1 MKTKLIALTL
11 YFILAVSFIGCG
23 IDNDTIIKEQ
33 VSKAEELKESCKESE
48 AMKVLL
54 NASSRIDGQTPLA
67 LQTKIYSELGAL
79 YYDRH
84 KLEDA
89 GRYFKKAIDV
99 ARAHDSISSYPNL
112 LWNLVLT
119 VNDLDSAKAI
129 MSECRDLCDRDRE
142 QFDFLAIRSRLA
154 LAKIYTMD
162 NNMEIARSILD
173 SVSSIAQLNN
183 ILKFESIQERAI
195 LYLAEDDLP
204 NGIRLIKEQP
214 LDSLSLDGKTERYQL
229 LYKAYKEMGDYQS
242 ALSYR
247 DSLAIC
253 TDSVQSIKSSEEIS
267 RIEREYN
274 QKIAKEERE
283 RNAIIYAGSA
293 FVILLMVIAL
303 LLNRSRRIKARQVS
317 LMEQISRLNIELSR
331 LKDNADNY
339 GTEDKKDDVVISKLQ
354 LSKELFT
361 TLPSHRLIA
370 QANLE
375 RNAEDISKEIQKD
388 LYDSLV
394 AQFSDVCNNLKDA
407 YPALSSEDMML
418 CIMTY
423 VGLNKDVISVL
434 LKSSDDALRQR
445 KSRLKKKIPI
455 GLVDLFF
462 CKPM

>member
-1 MKTKLIALTL
+1 MKVKLIILITAA
-11 YFILAVSFIGCG
+11 ILAVSFIRCG
-23 IDNDTIIKEQ
+23 SDNNAFLKNEI
-33 VSKAEELKESCKESE
+33 SKAEELKESGKEAE

-54 NASSRIDGQTPLA
+54 NASSRINGQTRLA
-67 LQTKIYSELGAL
+67 LQLKIYSELGIL

-89 GRYFKKAIDV
+89 GRYAQKAIDV

-112 LWNLVLT
+112 LWNRVLT
-119 VNDLDSAKAI
+119 VNDIDSVKALL
-129 MSECRDLCDRDRE
+129 SECRDLSDRDRE
-142 QFDFLAIRSRLA
+142 QYSFLAVRSRLA
-154 LAKIYTMD
+154 LVKTYTME
-162 NNMEIARSILD
+162 NNIEMARSILD
-173 SVSSIAQLNN
+173 SVFSIAQLNN
-183 ILKFESIQERAI
+183 ILHVESMRERAI
-195 LYLAEDDLP
+195 LYLAEDDLQ
-204 NGIRLIKEQP
+204 NGIRLLQEEHS
-214 LDSLSLDGKTERYQL
+214 DSLSLDGKTERYQL
-229 LYKAYKEMGDYQS
+229 LYKAYKELGDYKS

-253 TDSVQSIKSSEEIS
+253 TDSVQSIRSSEEIS

-293 FVILLMVIAL
+293 FVILLIVIAL
-303 LLNRSRRIKARQVS
+303 LINRSRRIKARQVS
-317 LMEQISRLNIELSR
+317 LMEQISRLNIELSQ
-331 LKDNADNY
+331 LKDNAIPSEN
-339 GTEDKKDDVVISKLQ
+339 EDKKEDAIISKLQ
-354 LSKELFT
+354 LSKELFA
-361 TLPSHRLIA
+361 TLPAHRLIA

-375 RNAEDISKEIQKD
+375 RNTEDISKEMQKE
-388 LYDSLV
+388 LYDGLI

-445 KSRLKKKIPI
+445 KSRLKKKIPS
-455 GLVDLFF
+455 GLFDLFF